1 MTFVLKNVHFNVLD
15 DIVNK
20 YTNTYQRTIKIKVND
35 KDPKFKSGDYVRI
48 TGLKTF
54 LWLKKLK
61 ILFHGHILLL
71 ILIVKK

>member
-20 YTNTYQRTIKIKVND
+20 YTNTYQRTIEIKIND
-35 KDPKFKSGDYVRI
+35 KDLKFKSDDYVRI

-54 LWLKKLK
+54 L
-61 ILFHGHILLL
+61 
-71 ILIVKK
+71 